1 MKSPG
6 KAACGSGFGG
16 NPGGRCLAAGL
27 RRDPGH
33 GSGHRVR
40 FSPASGKK
48 APPSGRCPLC
58 ASGILGVALYKL
70 CGLPLRYPHGL
81 YPGDA
86 GRACPLGIYRRPV
99 AAAGVL
105 SFLGLYGRPF
115 RFFADSL
122 EKIFEICKNF
132 VCICEKMGYNRMCKS
147 FQISAKAE
155 KGTPWQTRLPPAN
168 M

>member
-6 KAACGSGFGG
+6 KAACGNGSGG
-16 NPGGRCLAAGL
+16 NPGGRGLAAGL
-27 RRDPGH
+27 RRDSGYGPGH
-33 GSGHRVR
+33 RIR

-48 APPSGRCPLC
+48 TPPFGGCALCP
-58 ASGILGVALYKL
+58 ADDLGVAVCELRP
-70 CGLPLRYPHGL
+70 LPLRYPHGL
-81 YPGDA
+81 YPGDP
-86 GRACPLGIYRRPV
+86 GWACPVGIDRRPM
-99 AAAGVL
+99 APAGVL
-105 SFLGLYGRPF
+105 SFLGLYGRRF
-115 RFFADSL
+115 RFFTDSL

-132 VCICEKMGYNRMCKS
+132 VCICEKMGYNSMYES

>member
-6 KAACGSGFGG
+6 KAACGSDFGG

-27 RRDPGH
+27 RRDPGY
-33 GSGHRVR
+33 GPGHRVR

-58 ASGILGVALYKL
+58 APGILGVALYKL
-70 CGLPLRYPHGL
+70 GRLPLRYPHGL
-81 YPGDA
+81 YPGNA

-99 AAAGVL
+99 AAAGVF
-105 SFLGLYGRPF
+105 SFLGLSGCRF
-115 RFFADSL
+115 WFFADSL

-132 VCICEKMGYNRMCKS
+132 VCICEKMGYNRVYES
-147 FQISAKAE
+147 FQISAKVE